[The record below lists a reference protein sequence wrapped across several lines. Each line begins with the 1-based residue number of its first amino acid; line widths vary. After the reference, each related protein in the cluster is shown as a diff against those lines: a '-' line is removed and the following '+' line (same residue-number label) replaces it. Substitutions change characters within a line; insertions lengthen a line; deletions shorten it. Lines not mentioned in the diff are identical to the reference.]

1 MCVCACVVEYA
12 LSTGLS
18 TGARA
23 VASGYTLAI
32 AIFSSP
38 FPPHLIMDALKTHVD
53 TLLAHL
59 RTVDVPSTLT
69 DAELIRPAAVALAAV
84 VGVVGLLAVA
94 ARARPTVKASGSR
107 SVRASSGETVRR
119 SSR

>member
-1 MCVCACVVEYA
+1 
-12 LSTGLS
+12 
-18 TGARA
+18 
-23 VASGYTLAI
+23 
-32 AIFSSP
+32 
-38 FPPHLIMDALKTHVD
+38 MDALKSHLD

-59 RTVDVPSTLT
+59 RTVDVPSTLS

-94 ARARPTVKASGSR
+94 ARARPTVKASGGSR
-107 SVRASSGETVRR
+107 FVRASSGETVRR